1 MLQQESFRMRS
12 ESHVSSSFRGARC
25 RVCGSL
31 EGRDQHESD
40 DCDGGI
46 PDGSIGE
53 GSEAGE
59 DGMRLEEA
67 IQVEAGHGLQLVSS
81 DRGREG
87 VMRSRWGELERRSG
101 DLLPRRESASWKE
114 SSLGACFCPMS
125 TNSSVRVGA
134 DELRIP
140 RRLIMRLSLS
150 RCTVCKS
157 SRSSRNRTAQIIAGS
172 LCRLPLSRSVS
183 LYTRRSGLLLNSLRV
198 LAPPAPRPEARAKMR
213 YRLPL
218 ELELCILELA
228 APPLDIDSLPRRVDF
243 FIKISL
249 AHRSLTAW
257 AQDRL
262 RDQFLY
268 TYRPRKDEHERLKK
282 RLEAGFGRERPL
294 RRLYLDLTR
303 LPDAAHVRTLL
314 DTTSDVAVDRRVLG
328 ASLPLTAL
336 SSPIQNGATAH
347 KAALDEVAHFV
358 LIENAAPGDGYWELC
373 AMITDYSQAL
383 DRLRPPLMML
393 DLKDLPRAW
402 EIDPVAR
409 TL

>member
-1 MLQQESFRMRS
+1 
-12 ESHVSSSFRGARC
+12 
-25 RVCGSL
+25 
-31 EGRDQHESD
+31 
-40 DCDGGI
+40 
-46 PDGSIGE
+46 
-53 GSEAGE
+53 
-59 DGMRLEEA
+59 
-67 IQVEAGHGLQLVSS
+67 
-81 DRGREG
+81 
-87 VMRSRWGELERRSG
+87 
-101 DLLPRRESASWKE
+101 
-114 SSLGACFCPMS
+114 
-125 TNSSVRVGA
+125 
-134 DELRIP
+134 
-140 RRLIMRLSLS
+140 
-150 RCTVCKS
+150 
-157 SRSSRNRTAQIIAGS
+157 
-172 LCRLPLSRSVS
+172 
-183 LYTRRSGLLLNSLRV
+183 
-198 LAPPAPRPEARAKMR
+198 MR